1 MGYCGS
7 QSTRAESHLHLLL
20 LLPCDFK
27 TYVTSLMW
35 CYHTLCKRKRR
46 LISWF
51 VLEKLSNLYTQTLF
65 FSQNNRGLTVPL
77 LLSLHHARTHATLFP
92 VPGLASEAGKT
103 PRDMS
108 AGINTENRVVLA
120 QPWFMRENV
129 SSRLTV
135 YLQDRFRFL
144 FIHCAKGIFSFYQT
158 IQ

>member
-1 MGYCGS
+1 MVCLGE
-7 QSTRAESHLHLLL
+7 AI
-20 LLPCDFK
+20 K
-27 TYVTSLMW
+27 
-35 CYHTLCKRKRR
+35 
-46 LISWF
+46 F
-51 VLEKLSNLYTQTLF
+51 VYTDIV
-65 FSQNNRGLTVPL
+65 FSQNNRTGLTVPL

-108 AGINTENRVVLA
+108 AGINTENRAVLA